1 MNSEFINK
9 KLIHLIETK
18 PLSPEFA
25 SEDFTRFCE
34 SLTIKEL
41 LIYSNEELHQKFLG
55 YISQIKLIKQK
66 TISQVVKEFVASDLY
81 HQRKTLIQL
90 LIKHTEPEFQ
100 YLAYLLYDLLT
111 SETNGSVDTYEQT
124 LLYDS
129 LPWNIKR
136 FFKEAMK
143 NTMNYT
149 KEISDFETNKI
160 PLEQQIC
167 LLKANNTVKEK
178 AMIKLKEVKA
188 KSEDSGSK
196 ARQYLEGLLKIPF
209 GIFRKE

>member
-1 MNSEFINK
+1 M
-9 KLIHLIETK
+9 
-18 PLSPEFA
+18 
-25 SEDFTRFCE
+25 
-34 SLTIKEL
+34 
-41 LIYSNEELHQKFLG
+41 
-55 YISQIKLIKQK
+55 
-66 TISQVVKEFVASDLY
+66 
-81 HQRKTLIQL
+81 
-90 LIKHTEPEFQ
+90 
-100 YLAYLLYDLLT
+100 AYLLYDLL
-111 SETNGSVDTYEQT
+111 SNENNGVIDTQEQT
-124 LLYDS
+124 ILFDS

-143 NTMNYT
+143 NTMDYT
-149 KEISDFETNKI
+149 KEISNFETNKI

-209 GIFRKE
+209 GIFRKEKLLTYMDNISNLFEKIVDDVNLLENEKKIPKKEKYTNLEIFNYSN